1 MNGCRFYGMD
11 NNKENGDLFYCFF
24 LYKILRY
31 KVIMFF
37 LVCKVFIDIFV
48 FLLVLFKLV
57 YVKLFKVFLSLLNL
71 YYVVYYYLKLV

>member
-1 MNGCRFYGMD
+1 MVVDFMEWIIIMKIEMY
-11 NNKENGDLFYCFF
+11 FIFFF